1 MSARIAVLLALAA
14 VLGSAANAVS
24 PRGLS
29 WTHPLGQG
37 LRARILEA
45 GLHPVDL
52 RQLSDLVLGGRV
64 RLLDARPAGEYKTGH
79 LAGAQS
85 DPWKDIEEGKAPLPP
100 AAGPT
105 VVYCSNEFCD
115 DALRLARLLA
125 RRGDRDVGV
134 LVEGYDEWWNR
145 KWPVEQD

>member
-1 MSARIAVLLALAA
+1 MSARIAVLLALAV
-14 VLGSAANAVS
+14 VLGSAVNAVS

-52 RQLSDLVLGGRV
+52 NQLSDLVLKGRV
-64 RLLDARPAGEYKTGH
+64 RLLDARSAGEFRIGH
-79 LAGAQS
+79 LGGAQS
-85 DPWKDIEEGKAPLPP
+85 FPWKDIEEGKAPLPP

-105 VVYCSNEFCD
+105 VAYCSNEFCG

-125 RRGDRDVGV
+125 QRGDRDVGV

>member
-1 MSARIAVLLALAA
+1 MSARLAVLLALAA
-14 VLGSAANAVS
+14 LLGSAANAIS

-37 LRARILEA
+37 LRARIGEA

-52 RQLSDLVLGGRV
+52 SRLPDLILKRPL
-64 RLLDARPAGEYKTGH
+64 RLLDARPTAEYQIGH

-85 DPWKDIEEGKAPLPP
+85 CPWRDIEEGKIPLPP
-100 AAGPT
+100 PAGPT

-125 RRGDRDVGV
+125 QRG
-134 LVEGYDEWWNR
+134 
-145 KWPVEQD
+145 